1 MSASRNRLLV
11 IDDEAGVREFIRD
24 VAEELG
30 FAVIEVADPN
40 EFLTACQEFAPSV
53 IALDLVIPGTDGIEL
68 LRGLAKQACGAKVL
82 IMSGHD
88 AKVLAAAQHLGAAHG
103 LQMSGVLQ
111 KPISI
116 DVLEAAL
123 RRTWDE
129 TNPITQAE
137 LAAAIDGADLTLRY
151 QPKVDLARDGALP
164 IDSVEA
170 LVRWDHPARGL
181 LSPDAFIP
189 LAEETG
195 LIKLLTD
202 VVLRSVIAQ
211 LQHWHR
217 NGLALPVAVNLSPQL
232 LTELAF
238 PDLLAKQLQDARV
251 DPSNLI
257 LEITE
262 SAAMADG
269 PNTIDILTRFRL
281 KNIRLSLDDFGTG
294 YSSLVELY
302 RMPFTEIKIDRS
314 FVLDI
319 VRSEEAR
326 IIVRSIV
333 DLGKNLGL
341 SVCAEGVETQ
351 AALDYLRSIGCH
363 KAQGYLFAKPL
374 PASGLMEFVQ
384 TWSDPAAERCRA

>member
-1 MSASRNRLLV
+1 MSTSRNRLLV
-11 IDDEAGVREFIRD
+11 VDDEAGIREFIRE

-30 FAVIEVADPN
+30 FAVVDVADPS

-68 LRGLAKQACGAKVL
+68 LRTLAKQACTAEVL

-88 AKVLAAAQHLGAAHG
+88 AKVLTAAQHLGAAHG
-103 LQMSGVLQ
+103 LHMSGVLQ

-116 DVLEAAL
+116 DLLEAAL
-123 RRTWDE
+123 RRAWDD
-129 TNPITQAE
+129 TNPITRAE
-137 LAAAIDGADLTLRY
+137 LQAAIDGGELILHY
-151 QPKVDLARDGALP
+151 QPKIDLARGSALP

-170 LVRWDHPARGL
+170 LVRWDHPVRGL
-181 LSPDAFIP
+181 LSPDVFVP

-195 LIKLLTD
+195 LIKPLTD
-202 VVLRSVIAQ
+202 VVLRSAIAQ
-211 LQHWHR
+211 LKEWHR
-217 NGLALPVAVNLSPQL
+217 DGLVLPVAVNLSSRL

-238 PDLLAKQLQDARV
+238 PDSLAKQLQESSV
-251 DPSNLI
+251 DPGNLI

-262 SAAMADG
+262 TAAMADG

-302 RMPFTEIKIDRS
+302 RMPFSELKIDRS
-314 FVLDI
+314 FVVDI
-319 VRSEEAR
+319 ERNEEAR
-326 IIVRSIV
+326 IIVRSVV
-333 DLGKNLGL
+333 DLAKNLGL

-363 KAQGYLFAKPL
+363 KAQGYFIAEPL
-374 PASGLMEFVQ
+374 PASGLMEFVR
-384 TWSDPAAERCRA
+384 TWTAAAVERRRA